1 MAFQHRISF
10 GVALSRSWFH
20 SHPRPRLRTRIKFGC
35 TDSRSFSST
44 PRVPATHKDT
54 PTSSLLSQTLDQRQR
69 LARDSQQDNVGPFN
83 LGTVQRPMG
92 VGEKPMKKWSE
103 LDGKGKVIRTTQRTT
118 NLGVILLGAGLTAIL
133 AYALSSELFARNSP
147 TVLYGEACKRIEA
160 SEEILQCLPGKLT
173 FHNNP
178 PSSSRPRH
186 RNRHVSSQLAVD
198 SQGREHLILNFFIRT
213 SPERLSS
220 ADEEEG
226 YVDRLFAK
234 IRVIADESWTWDE
247 IQTWSLETYA
257 RVKEKGRRLF
267 WYLTGE
273 SGSSPP
279 QVSPAHTSPSAP
291 PPRKQTHI
299 GRQNHEEEAKGGLW
313 SSITGLFSGLGRGLG
328 DGSAS
333 AASSNAG
340 SGWRGVAFEEA
351 EVHCDLVKDGEGNFV
366 WRYILVDM
374 PNSRGNRPHR
384 IFVER
389 TSDVRE
395 GEAVMRW
402 Y

>member
-1 MAFQHRISF
+1 
-10 GVALSRSWFH
+10 
-20 SHPRPRLRTRIKFGC
+20 
-35 TDSRSFSST
+35 
-44 PRVPATHKDT
+44 
-54 PTSSLLSQTLDQRQR
+54 
-69 LARDSQQDNVGPFN
+69 
-83 LGTVQRPMG
+83 MG

-103 LDGKGKVIRTTQRTT
+103 LDGKGKVLRTTQRTT
-118 NLGVILLGAGLTAIL
+118 NLTVILLGAGLTAIL

-147 TVLYGEACKRIEA
+147 TVLYGEACKRIQV
-160 SEEILQCLPGKLT
+160 SEEISQSLPGKLT

-178 PSSSRPRH
+178 PSTVRPRH

-213 SPERLSS
+213 SPEHLPG
-220 ADEEEG
+220 AEDEA

-234 IRVIADESWTWDE
+234 VQALADESWTWDE
-247 IQTWSLETYA
+247 IQAWSLDAYA
-257 RVKEKGRRLF
+257 RTKEKGRRLF

-279 QVSPAHTSPSAP
+279 PVSPAHTSPSVTQ
-291 PPRKQTHI
+291 RKQTHI
-299 GRQNHEEEAKGGLW
+299 GRQSHEEEAQGGMW

-328 DGSAS
+328 SGRDESAS
-333 AASSNAG
+333 SSNG
-340 SGWRGVAFEEA
+340 SSVWKGATFDEA
-351 EVHCDLVKDGEGNFV
+351 EVHCDLVKGEDGNFV

-389 TSDVRE
+389 SPDVRE